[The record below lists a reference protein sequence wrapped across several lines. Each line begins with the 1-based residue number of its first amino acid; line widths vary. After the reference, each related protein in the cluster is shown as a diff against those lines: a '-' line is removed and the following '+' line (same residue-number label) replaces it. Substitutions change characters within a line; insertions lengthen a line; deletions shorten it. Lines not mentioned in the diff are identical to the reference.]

1 MRSLN
6 GAADWSDMS
15 DWSDYDD
22 AASDTSDGDA
32 AENSYFEWCD
42 ELADR
47 DELLA
52 AQHRSA
58 ASSSARDAARGSS
71 EARSA
76 HAGGRPPVVPMDEAT
91 LRWLCL
97 EGYANSQI
105 AAYFGTTVKAVE
117 HKKAWLG
124 LTRLGAVQLPPV
136 DVLQAV
142 LGCKLV
148 AVRAEAWQYH
158 VVCGGSRN
166 VMLAPNMV
174 ALQVPPPERCIA
186 AQQICGW
193 KLTDVDMRQV
203 GVQFALALLHTER
216 GIVARHADVNRALRA
231 HHPSGHQKPT
241 IRAATS

>member
-52 AQHRSA
+52 AQHGSA
-58 ASSSARDAARGSS
+58 ASSSARDAAHGSS
-71 EARSA
+71 DVRSA
-76 HAGGRPPVVPMDEAT
+76 RAGGRPPVVPMDEAT

-105 AAYFGTTVKAVE
+105 AAYFFLLVCFHMLEYLLTAAFRPDTLSFNDFLINHSFLYQLMVTL
-117 HKKAWLG
+117 AWAEYWLEWS
-124 LTRLGAVQLPPV
+124 LLGATQWGT
-136 DVLQAV
+136 A
-142 LGCKLV
+142 K
-148 AVRAEAWQYH
+148 QY
-158 VVCGGSRN
+158 
-166 VMLAPNMV
+166 L
-174 ALQVPPPERCIA
+174 
-186 AQQICGW
+186 
-193 KLTDVDMRQV
+193 
-203 GVQFALALLHTER
+203 
-216 GIVARHADVNRALRA
+216 
-231 HHPSGHQKPT
+231 
-241 IRAATS
+241 